1 MEIPASFISSSKIVY
16 RKVIVNEI
24 EQYHQIRLHCL
35 KNSPQNFGTLY
46 EEELGSSNF
55 KFDRIINEKSET
67 DFLMGA
73 FIKEKL
79 VGICGFIREKREKTR
94 HTGEISSMYVMP
106 EFTGQRIGFGLLNAI
121 IELGFDDSVLENIIL
136 SVVDKNQAA
145 KNLYNKLGF
154 IEYGKLKNYFKY
166 GEEYENLVFMTL
178 TRDEKNN
185 L

>member
-1 MEIPASFISSSKIVY
+1 MTEISSNKIVY
-16 RKVIVNEI
+16 RKVTVSEV

-35 KNSPQNFGTLY
+35 KNSSQNFGTLY
-46 EEELGSSNF
+46 EEELGSSSF
-55 KFDRIINEKSET
+55 KFDRIINEKPET

-106 EFTGQRIGFGLLNAI
+106 EFMGQRIGFGLLNATI
-121 IELGFDDSVLENIIL
+121 VLGFDDPVLENIIL
-136 SVVDKNQAA
+136 SVIDKNQAA
-145 KNLYNKLGF
+145 KNLYKKFGF
-154 IEYGKLKNYFKY
+154 VEYGKLKNYFKY
-166 GEEYENLVFMTL
+166 GGEYEDLVFMTL
-178 TRDEKNN
+178 TRDKKNN